1 MGYQVP
7 VICSRIG
14 NIQLWSRI
22 ASGHQAL
29 REVTCLLKEFD
40 LLIIVFTGESHIHVI
55 RVEIRYKFIE
65 FLRSTGPCIENVIHE
80 SLVAVPS
87 LRYLRHLL
95 VFIYAIEEINNST
108 ELLPNTTLGY
118 HIYDSCTS
126 EVIGLKS
133 LLSILSEEEKPTPNY
148 KCKNSQKLV
157 AVIGHLLTSTTNM
170 ISDIV
175 QVLGYAQPGGQPQ
188 VNSADP
194 DQYGQGTCD
203 HGQRPEVPSEYSH
216 ITALIQLLIHFGWTW
231 VGVITTEDKNYESNE
246 YLKHEFNKNGICIAF
261 NILVTQT
268 IEQKDLIIQQ
278 DTSNV
283 WICALSSNIFD
294 YLMNLC
300 EKSDKEICSEAML
313 INRLQDRI
321 EDELTT
327 FHITY
332 STYVAVYAVANVIT
346 KLQLT
351 RSAFHWNNWSP
362 STRYKFKN
370 LLRRTFLPLK
380 SGENVS
386 FDDKGDVPGNFD
398 IMNAVIYANNTVRKK
413 PVGTYLSGSRS
424 PFNIND
430 NLISW
435 NPVFNG
441 NGKHRMFPH
450 GMNFVLQIWHIRVM
464 HQEILHYQV
473 QHMRQARNVC
483 QASYDQSR
491 YHNLPVVAHH
501 LAGLQV
507 QQQQPLTPTSVCSKP
522 CPVGYRKAV
531 KSGMKQCCF
540 DCVSCSEGEMSNKS
554 DSDTCIQCHPDH
566 YSNPTRDKCIKRQLD
581 FLSYE
586 DYLGATMASLSVT
599 LMVTTI
605 AVFYVFFN
613 NRNAPIVKANNCNLS
628 YILLVSLKLSF
639 LCSLL
644 FIGRPTD
651 ITCHLRQMVFLVIFS
666 VAISSLL
673 GKTLIVI
680 AAFNSTKPH
689 DNWRFFMNSTFSF
702 GLIIACTL
710 GEFLICIIW
719 SIWAPPFADY
729 DTRSVKEKL
738 ILKCNDGSTH
748 AFYIAISYI
757 GLFAVFCYTVA
768 FSARK
773 LPDSFNEARN
783 ITFSMLIFCSVW
795 ITFIPSYM
803 STKGKDVVA
812 VEIFAI
818 LSSAGGLL
826 CSIFFPKCYILL
838 IKPTSKL
845 SLLEVLVLSIV
856 LVCGKTMMSI
866 MFNLKSDF
874 GDPEED
880 KNL

>member
-1 MGYQVP
+1 MCLGQTPRGGSGSILTLLDPEGPTTDTGRVVDGGGTLMKSQQCRCFPTGLIGGGRGRSEGLTASNRGYIILTCRNGAAECV
-7 VICSRIG
+7 VS
-14 NIQLWSRI
+14 
-22 ASGHQAL
+22 
-29 REVTCLLKEFD
+29 VTYFRTL
-40 LLIIVFTGESHIHVI
+40 
-55 RVEIRYKFIE
+55 EITIMFRLPF
-65 FLRSTGPCIENVIHE
+65 G
-80 SLVAVPS
+80 PS

-133 LLSILSEEEKPTPNY
+133 LLSILSEDEKPTPNY
-148 KCKNSQKLV
+148 ICTNRQKLV
-157 AVIGHLLTSTTNM
+157 AVIGHLLTSTTKM

-175 QVLGYAQPGGQPQ
+175 QVIGYPQ
-188 VNSADP
+188 IS
-194 DQYGQGTCD
+194 YGSLNPYLTNCGNFASIFRT
-203 HGQRPEVPSEYSH
+203 VPSEYSQ
-216 ITALIQLLIHFGWTW
+216 ISAVIQLLIHFGWTW
-231 VGVITTEDKNYESNE
+231 VGVITAEDRNYKSNE
-246 YLKHEFNKNGICIAF
+246 YLQHEFNKNGICIAF
-261 NILVTQT
+261 NILTTQSLRNNYLSVFQISQAIQNPSVTVIVLYCSIVPFIT
-268 IEQKDLIIQQ
+268 LMRH
-278 DTSNV
+278 SSSF
-283 WICALSSNIFD
+283 LSSKVWVSAVSKNIIGNYEFNHFLHPFNGSLFVSIHSGNIPGFIDFFSHSLLVNNTNNHFINTFKDQVKQLCNLDNEEMCYETVFD
-294 YLMNLC
+294 KLLS
-300 EKSDKEICSEAML
+300 KDEI
-313 INRLQDRI
+313 
-321 EDELTT
+321 TT
-327 FHITY
+327 FRLTY
-332 STYVAVYAVANVIT
+332 TTYMAVYAIANVLNKIE
-346 KLQLT
+346 LSRNALHLNDWPQ
-351 RSAFHWNNWSP
+351 
-362 STRYKFKN
+362 STRYKLKYF
-370 LLRRTFLPLK
+370 LRKSFLQLK
-380 SGENVS
+380 SGENLS
-386 FDDKGDVPGNFD
+386 FDDKGDVPGKFD
-398 IMNAVIYANNTVRKK
+398 IVNAVIYANDTVRERL
-413 PVGTYLSGSRS
+413 VGTYLATSKP
-424 PFNIND
+424 PFCINE

-435 NPVFNG
+435 SPLFN
-441 NGKHRMFPH
+441 
-450 GMNFVLQIWHIRVM
+450 QI
-464 HQEILHYQV
+464 
-473 QHMRQARNVC
+473 
-483 QASYDQSR
+483 
-491 YHNLPVVAHH
+491 
-501 LAGLQV
+501 
-507 QQQQPLTPTSVCSKP
+507 PTSVCSKP
-522 CPVGYRKAV
+522 CPVGYRKAL
-531 KSGMKQCCF
+531 KSGRKPCCF
-540 DCVSCSEGEMSNKS
+540 DCILCSDGHISNKS

-605 AVFYVFFN
+605 AVFYVFLN
-613 NRNAPIVKANNCNLS
+613 YRDTPIVKANNCNLS

-666 VAISSLL
+666 VAISSIL

-702 GLIIACTL
+702 GLIIVCTL
-710 GEFLICIIW
+710 GEFLICLAWI
-719 SIWAPPFADY
+719 IWAPPFVDY
-729 DTRSVKEKL
+729 DTSSVKKKL
-738 ILKCNDGSTH
+738 ILKCNEGSTL

-757 GLFAVFCYTVA
+757 GLLAICCYTVA

-838 IKPTSKL
+838 INPSFNVKKQFASKNHK
-845 SLLEVLVLSIV
+845 I
-856 LVCGKTMMSI
+856 
-866 MFNLKSDF
+866 
-874 GDPEED
+874 
-880 KNL
+880 